1 MPKLLPS
8 LVAAVLLS
16 PVLGWAAQGN
26 GAPTVF
32 FKTNVGSF
40 KLLGNENQPAN
51 GKIQVS
57 FTGTILVNAVST
69 SDPKIT
75 VTGNIRKE
83 YEKNDD
89 SKQRHQ
95 IAYHGT
101 GSMTIDGQ
109 FISIQ
114 WFGRDM
120 SAQWTG
126 FGIARLVGEFD
137 KDLKTGT
144 YWYSVNPDDKR
155 DWGTQLKEITEPPRP
170 EDVVPIPRGRKGG

>member
-69 SDPKIT
+69 SDPRSPLPAISAKNTKRTTTASSDIKLRIT
-75 VTGNIRKE
+75 
-83 YEKNDD
+83 
-89 SKQRHQ
+89 
-95 IAYHGT
+95 AL
-101 GSMTIDGQ
+101 
-109 FISIQ
+109 
-114 WFGRDM
+114 
-120 SAQWTG
+120 
-126 FGIARLVGEFD
+126 AR
-137 KDLKTGT
+137 
-144 YWYSVNPDDKR
+144 
-155 DWGTQLKEITEPPRP
+155 
-170 EDVVPIPRGRKGG
+170 